1 MLKTIERYALYVAHS
16 ITSEMEYTEILNRR
30 NFSGE
35 NLGVYLHT
43 LHYKHFKNGYLAES
57 GYKLQHE

>member
-16 ITSEMEYTEILNRR
+16 IPSEMEYTEIHNKR

-35 NLGVYLHT
+35 NLGVYLYTHCFI
-43 LHYKHFKNGYLAES
+43 KINGYIAES

>member
-16 ITSEMEYTEILNRR
+16 ITSEMEYTEILNKR

-35 NLGVYLHT
+35 NLGVYLYT
-43 LHYKHFKNGYLAES
+43 LHYK
-57 GYKLQHE
+57 QMDT